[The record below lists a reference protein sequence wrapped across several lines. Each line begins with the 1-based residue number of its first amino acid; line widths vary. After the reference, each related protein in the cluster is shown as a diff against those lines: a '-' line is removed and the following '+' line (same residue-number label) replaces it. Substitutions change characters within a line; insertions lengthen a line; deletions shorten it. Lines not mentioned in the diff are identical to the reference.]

1 MADFTDTD
9 SIKAEARALD
19 REVARLSRQFGLNNT
34 PVEDTD
40 NVNTQDVFKNPTE
53 YHDYNEDYSKILPWV
68 KTPEYELP
76 VEPSKLERKNLKR
89 PYSIGGWCLLF
100 HFFTSNALG
109 ILLITVISLIISALN
124 NDADITT
131 VTSYMHGS
139 SITAGLNTIIYIT
152 ANVGFAMLG
161 FKWSKTDRYS
171 IIKPQKYNF
180 AYAVQYCIIAVFIWV
195 AAAYLSQGIE
205 QIFGKFGYTTVVS
218 DTGDI
223 GVTGIGF
230 AVMTVYSCIIAPIT
244 EELFYRGML
253 LKVFSRANQR
263 FAIVATA
270 VFFGLGHGNL
280 PQFML
285 AFLLGIFLAHITMKH
300 NSIVPSIIVHIFV
313 NSMVTVIS
321 YSEELHIQDYMISL
335 ALLGCAAAGMILL
348 LFFRRKDKIPATTP
362 HQSRRGFAVAKSS
375 VPLTLAFCV
384 EIIYLALLISDK

>member
-19 REVARLSRQFGLNNT
+19 REVARLSRQFGLSNT
-34 PVEDTD
+34 PAEDTD
-40 NVNTQDVFKNPTE
+40 IVNTKDAFNNPTE
-53 YHDYNEDYSKILPWV
+53 YHDYNEDYSKILPWIEA
-68 KTPEYELP
+68 PEYELP
-76 VEPSKLERKNLKR
+76 VEPSKQERKNLKR
-89 PYSIGGWCLLF
+89 PYSIGGWCLLL

-124 NDADITT
+124 SNVDSTT
-131 VTSYMHGS
+131 VSSYMQGS
-139 SITAGLNTIIYIT
+139 SITAGINTIIYIT

-161 FKWSKTDRYS
+161 FKWSKTDSHS

-195 AAAYLSQGIE
+195 ASAYLAQGIE
-205 QIFGKFGYTTVVS
+205 QIFGKFGYTTVVA
-218 DTGDI
+218 DTDDI

-263 FAIVATA
+263 FAVFATA
-270 VFFGLGHGNL
+270 VFFGLGHGNI
-280 PQFML
+280 PQFTL
-285 AFLLGIFLAHITMKH
+285 AFLLGLFLAHITMKH
-300 NSIVPSIIVHIFV
+300 NSIVPSIIVHIFI
-313 NSMVTVIS
+313 NSMVTAIS
-321 YSEELHIQDYMISL
+321 YAGDSRIADYAVNL
-335 ALLGCAAAGMILL
+335 ALMAGSAIGLLLL
-348 LFFRRKDKIPATTP
+348 LFFRKNDRIPATTP